1 MNPERLRRSET
12 LTETS
17 QANEAGET
25 LSWPVIQLP
34 SHASRSNRSGL
45 NRCIDCGWDGE
56 PYQFLPRTERFS
68 ASKHLQNNLPYN
80 SECLCCRLAWNI
92 RLNQDAIYQSSSE
105 YIRDESSQAVQVFT
119 TLDIDGTPFEY
130 WRNRRCNLTRME
142 SLFQESSQWAQSHI
156 SECLAAHQ
164 SCRLMKRD
172 VSFTPLRLI
181 NVSPRGLGEDVV
193 LEDDI
198 PPGSDYVALSYCWG
212 DYEPECT
219 TTRDTV
225 NKNTQRISWST
236 LPATFQDAVMFTRS
250 LNIKYLWIDNICII
264 QRDTE
269 DWGHQAGQMFHIYK
283 NAYVTLAGL
292 YGRSSTSGLRA
303 ISIEDQ
309 SIKVAE
315 ISLGKNHLPIYVRR
329 FHYFHDLKMAHP
341 TDSIADISKWGPL
354 LCRAWAYQERMI
366 SPRILY
372 FTESEIIFQ
381 CFQNIAC
388 ECGTIESIQ
397 KSPKSSFLDNVFNAK
412 KKYDQGVSM
421 STEEHDIDY
430 KKQQDK
436 IANIW
441 RSDIVSFYSGL
452 MLTKDSD
459 KLPGIG
465 AMAELFQQARPGESY
480 LAGLWS
486 GSFLQDLLWSCPQLI
501 EEAQPRN
508 AINRLDSLPTWSWA
522 SLQTT
527 VFSSP
532 YICDSWLPLAEIL
545 EVRCDYKEG
554 NSFGILEGSL
564 LILRGRL
571 LLCQAEWMGLK
582 SMRLFLSGGR
592 ELLRSMWIYMDHDG
606 IGYQCIPRQQ
616 EVYLL
621 SMGILRYRHYGE
633 ARAYLILRREEG
645 INVFSRI
652 GTVLNPQYGMEKD
665 EDEDEMKKLG
675 EIIEEESVMTDY
687 GDDLE

>member
-12 LTETS
+12 LTEAS
-17 QANEAGET
+17 QANEAGEV
-25 LSWPVIQLP
+25 LSWPVIHLP
-34 SHASRSNRSGL
+34 NYVSRSNMCNG
-45 NRCIDCGWDGE
+45 CGWNGE
-56 PYQFLPRTERFS
+56 PDEFLKQTEQFS
-68 ASKHLQNNLPYN
+68 ASGRAQRNLRVYN
-80 SECLCCRLAWNI
+80 FKCPCCRLGWNI
-92 RLNQDAIYQSSSE
+92 CINRDAIYQSSSE

-119 TLDIDGTPFEY
+119 TLDIDGTPFEC
-130 WRNRRCNLTRME
+130 WRIRRCNLTRME

-164 SCRLMKRD
+164 SCRLMQRD

-225 NKNTQRISWST
+225 NKNMQRISWST

-292 YGRSSTSGLRA
+292 YGRSSASGLRA
-303 ISIEDQ
+303 ISIEGQ
-309 SIKVAE
+309 SMKVAE
-315 ISLGKNHLPIYVRR
+315 ISLSKFHLPIYTRR

-388 ECGTIESIQ
+388 ECGTIKRIE
-397 KSPKSSFLDNVFNAK
+397 KSPKSIFLDNVFHAK
-412 KKYDQGVSM
+412 KKYGQGVSM
-421 STEEHDIDY
+421 STEERNPNY
-430 KKQQDK
+430 KRQRDK

-441 RSDIVSFYSGL
+441 RGDIVSFYSGL
-452 MLTKDSD
+452 VLTNGSD

-486 GSFLQDLLWSCPQLI
+486 GTFLQDLLWSCPVLI
-501 EEAQPRN
+501 GGVQQRN
-508 AINRLDSLPTWSWA
+508 ALNRLNSLPTWSWA

-527 VFSSP
+527 VFSNQYSF
-532 YICDSWLPLAEIL
+532 DNWLPLAEIL
-545 EVRCDYKEG
+545 EIRCDYKEG

-571 LLCQAEWMGLK
+571 LLCKAEWIGPK
-582 SMRLFLSGGR
+582 FVRLFLSGRR
-592 ELLRSMWIYMDHDG
+592 ELLWSTWTYMDHDG
-606 IGYQCIPRQQ
+606 IGYQCIPQQ
-616 EVYLL
+616 QKVYLL
-621 SMGILRYRHYGE
+621 AMGKSHYPYYGE
-633 ARAYLILRREEG
+633 TRAYLILRREEG
-645 INVFSRI
+645 INIFSRI
-652 GTVLNPQYGMEKD
+652 GTVLNPQYGMTKD
-665 EDEDEMKKLG
+665 EDEDEDEKKKLG
-675 EIIEEESVMTDY
+675 EIIEEESVMTDC
-687 GDDLE
+687 EIR